1 MMWDIAIK
9 NWAGDEMTVDAD
21 VDVAAAIDVYQSPS
35 VRDTAMVMS
44 LRSIVVSLIT
54 NLVVYLQLIWTTS
67 QMMD

>member
-1 MMWDIAIK
+1 
-9 NWAGDEMTVDAD
+9 MTVDAD

-54 NLVVYLQLIWTTS
+54 NLVVYLQLI
-67 QMMD
+67 